1 MEKDLDKLLRE
12 ADIIVQQTEALH
24 ALAVD
29 LARDVLTMMA
39 KEYSEIIGQENVK
52 LKSQMETT
60 QEVLDFLLLG

>member
-39 KEYSEIIGQENVK
+39 NEEMGVK
-52 LKSQMETT
+52 MNE
-60 QEVLDFLLLG
+60 